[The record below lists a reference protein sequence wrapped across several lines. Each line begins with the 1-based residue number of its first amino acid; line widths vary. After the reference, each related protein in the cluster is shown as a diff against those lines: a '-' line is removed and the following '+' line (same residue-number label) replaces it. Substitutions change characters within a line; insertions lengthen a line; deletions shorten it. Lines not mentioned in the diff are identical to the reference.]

1 MTQTSLSVLP
11 KQAFLGF
18 HTAKRMHASQLL
30 GIAERKSREQI
41 VSRLPVDFDG
51 FYERRVPADPAT
63 RLDPL
68 SENNASLRGALA
80 DTTTAQFQ
88 TRAERAAAGTP
99 TFLNRTLRVTDGSG
113 VDWYDDRF
121 DDIPLL
127 WALKLYAFQPLFWLC
142 EGYEPGT
149 ETAAQHQTVFDGWL
163 RDWIENIEIGRSQYL
178 RRAWTPWA
186 VSLRILHLSR
196 YLAWRTE
203 SSDGEF
209 ERQLRREIYKNALF
223 LDNHIEY
230 DVGGNHLIENGAA
243 MVVAGIA
250 FDEQGWIDTGSRVL
264 AEAADTQF
272 LDDGYHFE
280 RSPMYHTLVTT
291 RYLTVCDLL
300 ERSDRSVPDQLQ
312 TTAADATAFLAY
324 LRPPDGTIPLLND
337 SVYGQALP
345 LDDCLAYAR
354 AIGFGTAGQRRD
366 SSPLEP
372 RESGYHWLR
381 TDAGALLVDGG
392 PVGPPHL
399 PGHSHSDTL
408 SILLWFGDRPVVTD
422 TGTYGYVSES
432 RRNYARGVQGHN
444 TVQVGDL
451 EPIALGGKYLM
462 GPRPEP
468 TTRLDTGTV
477 SLFEGRYEAVPFR
490 TDPYHH
496 HRGVYAG
503 DSWWL
508 VRDTVSD
515 HDGRPTR
522 SRLHL
527 HPTVT
532 PTLEQSGRVLLDI
545 GADDEAAFV
554 YPLEQT
560 ELRVTNGP
568 YFPRFGE
575 ATSRPVLEL
584 SGETTDPTTLAA
596 LFTRADVDTLS
607 VETDD
612 SGDSLRIGSA
622 DYPLPERRL

>member
-1 MTQTSLSVLP
+1 MILSALP
-11 KQAFLGF
+11 KQAFLGL
-18 HTAKRMHASQLL
+18 HTARQMHASQLL

-41 VSRLPVDFDG
+41 VSRLPVDFDR

-63 RLDPL
+63 RLGPV
-68 SENNASLRGALA
+68 SENTATLREALD
-80 DTTTAQFQ
+80 DTTTAQFR
-88 TRAERAAAGTP
+88 TRAEQAAAGTP
-99 TFLNRTLRVTDGSG
+99 TFLNRTLRVTDGAG

-121 DDIPLL
+121 DEMPLL

-142 EGYEPGT
+142 ESYEPGT
-149 ETAAQHQTVFDGWL
+149 EPATDHQAAFDGWI
-163 RDWIENIEIGRSQYL
+163 RDWTDTVEIGRQQYL

-203 SSDGEF
+203 SGDGDF
-209 ERQLRREIYKNALF
+209 ERRLGREIYKNALF

-243 MVVAGIA
+243 MVVAGLV
-250 FDEQGWIDTGSRVL
+250 FDEQGWIDTGTKIL
-264 AEAADTQF
+264 TEAADSQF

-280 RSPMYHTLVTT
+280 RSPMYHVLVTT

-300 ERSDRSVPDQLQ
+300 DRSGRPVPDELQ
-312 TTAADATAFLAY
+312 TTAEDATTFLEY

-345 LDDCLAYAR
+345 LDDCLAYAH
-354 AIGFGTAGQRRD
+354 AIGFGTADQQSRPPGV
-366 SSPLEP
+366 EP
-372 RESGYHWLR
+372 QESGYYWLR
-381 TDAGALLVDGG
+381 TDAGGLLVDGG

-408 SILLWFGDRPVVTD
+408 SFLLWLDDQPVVTD
-422 TGTYGYVSES
+422 TGTFGYVSES
-432 RRNYARGVQGHN
+432 RRNYARGVRGHN
-444 TVQVGDL
+444 TVQVGDT

-468 TTRLDTGTV
+468 TTRFDAGAV
-477 SLFEGRYEAVPFR
+477 SIFEGRYEAVPYGS
-490 TDPYHH
+490 DPYQH
-496 HRGVYAG
+496 HRGIYAG

-522 SRLHL
+522 GRLQL

-532 PTLEQSGRVLLDI
+532 PTLEPTGRVRLDV
-545 GADDEAAFV
+545 GETDGTAFV
-554 YPLEQT
+554 YPLDRT
-560 ELRVTNGP
+560 KISITNGP

-575 ATSRPVLEL
+575 AISRPVLEL
-584 SGETTDPTTLAA
+584 SGETTDPATLGVLVSPADVETLA
-596 LFTRADVDTLS
+596 

-612 SGDSLRIGSA
+612 EGARLRIGSD
-622 DYPLPERRL
+622 DYLLPNRQL

>member
-1 MTQTSLSVLP
+1 MIPASLSALP

-18 HTAKRMHASQLL
+18 HTARRMHTSQLL
-30 GIAERKSREQI
+30 GIAERKGREQI
-41 VSRLPVDFDG
+41 VSRLPVDFDR

-88 TRAERAAAGTP
+88 TEAEQAAAGTP
-99 TFLNRTLRVTDGSG
+99 TFLNRTLRVTDGTG

-121 DDIPLL
+121 EDIPLL

-142 EGYEPGT
+142 TGSESGT
-149 ETAAQHQTVFDGWL
+149 ETAAQHQAAFDGWL
-163 RDWIENIEIGRSQYL
+163 RDWIDSIEIGRSQYL

-186 VSLRILHLSR
+186 VSLRILHLVR
-196 YLAWRTE
+196 YLAWRTR
-203 SSDGEF
+203 SDDGAF
-209 ERQLRREIYKNALF
+209 ERRLRRELYKNALF

-243 MVVAGIA
+243 MVVAGLV
-250 FDEQGWIDTGSRVL
+250 FDEQGWIDTGNGIL
-264 AEAADTQF
+264 LDAADTQF

-300 ERSDRSVPDQLQ
+300 ERSDRPVPEKLRR
-312 TTAADATAFLAY
+312 TAEEATAFLEF

-354 AIGFGTAGQRRD
+354 AIGFGTADQQYTP
-366 SSPLEP
+366 SALEP
-372 RESGYHWLR
+372 QESGYHWLR

-408 SILLWFGDRPVVTD
+408 NVLLWLDDRPVVTD

-432 RRNYARGVQGHN
+432 RRNYARGVRGHN

-468 TTRLDTGTV
+468 TTRFDAGTV
-477 SLFEGRYEAVPFR
+477 SIFEGRYEAAPFR

-515 HDGRPTR
+515 HDGRSIR
-522 SRLHL
+522 GRLHL

-532 PTLEQSGRVLLDI
+532 PTLEGTGRVRLDI
-545 GADDEAAFV
+545 GEDDGAAFV
-554 YPLEQT
+554 YPLDQT
-560 ELRVTNGP
+560 ELGITNGP

-584 SGETTDPTTLAA
+584 SGAATDPATLGV
-596 LFTRADVDTLS
+596 LVSRNDVDTLS
-607 VETDD
+607 VETDG
-612 SGDSLRIGSA
+612 SNEQLRLGS
-622 DYPLPERRL
+622 DEYPLPERQL